1 MAIGARANESI
12 NVALSPDLRAFISDC
27 IESGEYAN
35 ESEVI
40 TKALQDLRDEDDE
53 IYYTL
58 DTSPA
63 IAACRESRAQMSAE
77 EIAQMEAELM
87 EECGLNA
94 SHFKR

>member
-1 MAIGARANESI
+1 MLNESI

-40 TKALQDLRDEDDE
+40 TKALQDLRDEDNE

-63 IAACRESRAQMSAE
+63 IAYGERLWAQFSKEERERMRE
-77 EIAQMEAELM
+77 EMLK
-87 EECGLNA
+87 ECGIDA
-94 SHFKR
+94 SHLN

>member
-1 MAIGARANESI
+1 MLNESI

-63 IAACRESRAQMSAE
+63 IAHGDRLWALLSE
-77 EIAQMEAELM
+77 EEQERMEKEMLK
-87 EECGLNA
+87 ECGIDA
-94 SHFKR
+94 SHLN